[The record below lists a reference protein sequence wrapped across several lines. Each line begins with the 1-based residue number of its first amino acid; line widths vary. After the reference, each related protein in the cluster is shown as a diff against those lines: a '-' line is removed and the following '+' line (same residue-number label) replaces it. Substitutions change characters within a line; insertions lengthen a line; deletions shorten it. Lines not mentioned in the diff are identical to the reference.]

1 MIVYNRYVNDILSST
16 SPDVDSVVV
25 EPDGAWSAPND
36 NDTVNLGGQTP
47 ASDDDYDDDLIEI
60 REPGAVKQELM
71 SASIML
77 ERTPAQSK
85 SREASTP
92 SSAAR
97 LSSKKRPAAQVIDLT
112 GSDDDEDESP
122 APPVKRPA
130 LDFGVRGISSHDAHQ
145 PVANS
150 PLNRAYPPPPY

>member
-1 MIVYNRYVNDILSST
+1 
-16 SPDVDSVVV
+16 V
-25 EPDGAWSAPND
+25 EPDGTWSAPND
-36 NDTVNLGGQTP
+36 ADAVNLGGRTP
-47 ASDDDYDDDLIEI
+47 ASDDDDDDDLIEI
-60 REPGAVKQELM
+60 REPGTSAVKQEPM
-71 SASIML
+71 SVNIML

-130 LDFGVRGISSHDAHQ
+130 LNFGVRGIATHDAHQ

-150 PLNRAYPPPPY
+150 PLNNRAYPPPRY